1 MRVINLEKNI
11 KLFADCHCELSE
23 SPMWNKKE
31 NLLYWRGFHGELYR
45 KKINNDVND
54 FECFQLNIGNIG
66 SMVFT
71 DSDYMLL
78 FADGGKIWRW
88 KPYSEPVLHKDFK
101 KTLFNDVIVD
111 PQGRIYCGM
120 LAEHFFEPDKIG
132 KYGSLWLLYNNDFIC
147 LEDKTGNTPNGIRF
161 SPQLDKLYFGVTDHD
176 CVYVYDYDKT
186 TGKLSN
192 KKVFASGCF
201 PDGIAMDING
211 NLWVTDC
218 RQGGPL
224 LCYNPQGEVIDE
236 IYFPVYRIISVA
248 FGGKDNSTMFV
259 TTSGGNSPKG
269 NHDGGVFMIE
279 NIATGAEEFIL
290 KGM

>member
-1 MRVINLEKNI
+1 MHGMFTDEDDFTSRERFTELELQKKYPQCDDLN
-11 KLFADCHCELSE
+11 KLFH
-23 SPMWNKKE
+23 
-31 NLLYWRGFHGELYR
+31 
-45 KKINNDVND
+45 
-54 FECFQLNIGNIG
+54 
-66 SMVFT
+66 
-71 DSDYMLL
+71 
-78 FADGGKIWRW
+78 
-88 KPYSEPVLHKDFK
+88 
-101 KTLFNDVIVD
+101 
-111 PQGRIYCGM
+111 
-120 LAEHFFEPDKIG
+120 
-132 KYGSLWLLYNNDFIC
+132 
-147 LEDKTGNTPNGIRF
+147 
-161 SPQLDKLYFGVTDHD
+161 
-176 CVYVYDYDKT
+176 YVYDYDKT

-218 RQGGPL
+218 RQGRPL

-248 FGGKDNSTMFV
+248 FGGEDNSTMFV

-269 NHDGGVFMIE
+269 NYDGGVFMIE

>member
-1 MRVINLEKNI
+1 MNEGDKFGKNI

-23 SPMWNKKE
+23 SPMW
-31 NLLYWRGFHGELYR
+31 
-45 KKINNDVND
+45 
-54 FECFQLNIGNIG
+54 
-66 SMVFT
+66 
-71 DSDYMLL
+71 
-78 FADGGKIWRW
+78 
-88 KPYSEPVLHKDFK
+88 
-101 KTLFNDVIVD
+101 
-111 PQGRIYCGM
+111 
-120 LAEHFFEPDKIG
+120 
-132 KYGSLWLLYNNDFIC
+132 
-147 LEDKTGNTPNGIRF
+147 
-161 SPQLDKLYFGVTDHD
+161 
-176 CVYVYDYDKT
+176 
-186 TGKLSN
+186 N

-218 RQGGPL
+218 RQGRPL

-248 FGGKDNSTMFV
+248 FGGEDNSTMFV

-269 NHDGGVFMIE
+269 NYDGGVFMIE